1 MALISVGLLMLAG
14 VGSYFGYASYADSHL
29 KELNFSAEEY
39 VESSLADA
47 QDTLSE
53 LASHGSEG
61 PPDSSPGPDADPHAG
76 VQDPPSELASH
87 GSEGPPDGS
96 PGPDPDPDAPDSG
109 ASLLA
114 YAAAYPG
121 LQLHPKYWHE
131 PIWAGTDTRQDI
143 GLPDGFRPVSRIE
156 EHQLS
161 GDNALAHRI
170 QIPMLRVDSD
180 VSDLAILDLGD
191 NRAYE
196 TPDNTV
202 GHIPGTS
209 DPGERGNGWFFG
221 HLESPIRGE
230 GNIFHRLP
238 EIPGLLRNYVETG
251 EDPVYISL
259 TSADGEYLY
268 VVTATQVVP
277 QHDLRLYDSDAATV
291 TLVTCVPRLIY
302 DHRLLVTARLVGIR
316 G

>member
-1 MALISVGLLMLAG
+1 M
-14 VGSYFGYASYADSHL
+14 
-29 KELNFSAEEY
+29 
-39 VESSLADA
+39 
-47 QDTLSE
+47 
-53 LASHGSEG
+53 
-61 PPDSSPGPDADPHAG
+61 
-76 VQDPPSELASH
+76 
-87 GSEGPPDGS
+87 
-96 PGPDPDPDAPDSG
+96 
-109 ASLLA
+109 
-114 YAAAYPG
+114 
-121 LQLHPKYWHE
+121 
-131 PIWAGTDTRQDI
+131 
-143 GLPDGFRPVSRIE
+143 PDGFRPVSRIE